1 MHLGEGVLSVHHIKE
16 DIQAIHML
24 MQRGD
29 LERRGEKGKCAIER
43 RWKERGGEVEGGRG
57 LKGREREEGDGV
69 RSLKAELVWVASH
82 PSVSDV
88 HT

>member
-1 MHLGEGVLSVHHIKE
+1 MFFGCQGEVGSVGGGSVLSPIRSFFGGKPVLSVHHIKE

-57 LKGREREEGDGV
+57 L
-69 RSLKAELVWVASH
+69 H
-82 PSVSDV
+82 
-88 HT
+88 